1 MSQLLGADK
10 TEITP
15 GCILLLVLLTTVL
28 SDLSASVFV
37 FASEVERKIEKTEV
51 KSTMGTWIRE
61 MRKLAGVSQE
71 QLAEIFCTKKATI
84 SVYENDRRLY

>member
-37 FASEVERKIEKTEV
+37 ASEVERKIEKTEV

-61 MRKLAGVSQE
+61 MRKVAGVSQE